1 MYFQKTKKRY
11 TMLMIARCADHR
23 LLRRSG
29 KEILSRI
36 IFATFRTMNVKK
48 ARTKM
53 LSFNLNS
60 KKSAEDLIKLCE
72 KYRDDVEVEVIH
84 GNQTVNGCSLLGVFS
99 LIGNFVGINAYSGD
113 ENKMQS
119 FEEELEKIKC

>member
-1 MYFQKTKKRY
+1 
-11 TMLMIARCADHR
+11 
-23 LLRRSG
+23 
-29 KEILSRI
+29 
-36 IFATFRTMNVKK
+36 
-48 ARTKM
+48 M

-99 LIGNFVGINAYSGD
+99 LIGNFVGIKPDSRD
-113 ENKMQS
+113 EDAVQR
-119 FEEELEKIKC
+119 FAEELEMMK

>member
-1 MYFQKTKKRY
+1 
-11 TMLMIARCADHR
+11 
-23 LLRRSG
+23 
-29 KEILSRI
+29 
-36 IFATFRTMNVKK
+36 
-48 ARTKM
+48 M

-84 GNQTVNGCSLLGVFS
+84 GNQTVNGCSLLAVFS
-99 LIGNFVGINAYSGD
+99 LIGNFVGINTYSGD

>member
-1 MYFQKTKKRY
+1 
-11 TMLMIARCADHR
+11 
-23 LLRRSG
+23 
-29 KEILSRI
+29 
-36 IFATFRTMNVKK
+36 
-48 ARTKM
+48 M

-99 LIGNFVGINAYSGD
+99 LLGNFVGIKTDSRDA
-113 ENKMQS
+113 EAVQR
-119 FEEELEKIKC
+119 FAEELEILKNET

>member
-1 MYFQKTKKRY
+1 
-11 TMLMIARCADHR
+11 
-23 LLRRSG
+23 
-29 KEILSRI
+29 
-36 IFATFRTMNVKK
+36 
-48 ARTKM
+48 M

-99 LIGNFVGINAYSGD
+99 LIGDFVGIKADSRD
-113 ENKMQS
+113 ES
-119 FEEELEKIKC
+119 AIRRFTEELESIK

>member
-1 MYFQKTKKRY
+1 
-11 TMLMIARCADHR
+11 
-23 LLRRSG
+23 
-29 KEILSRI
+29 
-36 IFATFRTMNVKK
+36 
-48 ARTKM
+48 M

-99 LIGNFVGINAYSGD
+99 LIGNFVGIKTDSRNENAV
-113 ENKMQS
+113 KK
-119 FEEELEKIKC
+119 FAEELERIKG

>member
-1 MYFQKTKKRY
+1 
-11 TMLMIARCADHR
+11 
-23 LLRRSG
+23 
-29 KEILSRI
+29 
-36 IFATFRTMNVKK
+36 
-48 ARTKM
+48 M

-99 LIGNFVGINAYSGD
+99 LIGNFVGIKPDSRD
-113 ENKMQS
+113 ERAVQR
-119 FEEELEKIKC
+119 FAEELEKIKC

>member
-1 MYFQKTKKRY
+1 
-11 TMLMIARCADHR
+11 
-23 LLRRSG
+23 
-29 KEILSRI
+29 
-36 IFATFRTMNVKK
+36 
-48 ARTKM
+48 M

-99 LIGNFVGINAYSGD
+99 LIGNFVGIKADSRD
-113 ENKMQS
+113 ESAVQK
-119 FEEELEKIKC
+119 FAEELERIKC

>member
-1 MYFQKTKKRY
+1 
-11 TMLMIARCADHR
+11 
-23 LLRRSG
+23 
-29 KEILSRI
+29 
-36 IFATFRTMNVKK
+36 
-48 ARTKM
+48 M

-99 LIGNFVGINAYSGD
+99 LIGDFVGIKPDSRD
-113 ENKMQS
+113 ERAVQR
-119 FEEELEKIKC
+119 FAEELERIKC

>member
-1 MYFQKTKKRY
+1 
-11 TMLMIARCADHR
+11 
-23 LLRRSG
+23 
-29 KEILSRI
+29 
-36 IFATFRTMNVKK
+36 
-48 ARTKM
+48 M

-99 LIGNFVGINAYSGD
+99 LIGNFVVIKTDGRD
-113 ENKMQS
+113 EEAVHR
-119 FEEELEKIKC
+119 FAEELETIK

>member
-1 MYFQKTKKRY
+1 
-11 TMLMIARCADHR
+11 
-23 LLRRSG
+23 
-29 KEILSRI
+29 
-36 IFATFRTMNVKK
+36 
-48 ARTKM
+48 M

-99 LIGNFVGINAYSGD
+99 LIGNFVGIKADSRD
-113 ENKMQS
+113 EDAVQR
-119 FEEELEKIKC
+119 FAEELEILKHET

>member
-1 MYFQKTKKRY
+1 
-11 TMLMIARCADHR
+11 
-23 LLRRSG
+23 
-29 KEILSRI
+29 
-36 IFATFRTMNVKK
+36 
-48 ARTKM
+48 M

-99 LIGNFVGINAYSGD
+99 LIGNFVGIIADSRD
-113 ENKMQS
+113 ESAVQR
-119 FEEELEKIKC
+119 FAEELERIKC